1 MIGIVFNSVPVEKI
15 YTNWGCNPALDRVK
29 SVIQEMR
36 RYGVTDLFDPEDLIE
51 LRNIPKVTRALVQL
65 FRLASA
71 DPNNLL
77 KN

>member
-15 YTNWGCNPALDRVK
+15 YTNWGYNPALDRVK
-29 SVIQEMR
+29 SVIHEMR